1 MANWEIAHA
10 LLKYD
15 VHQEPFTTIAVTTK
29 SPYRLDSRDVKGN
42 HANKGN
48 AELLALWS
56 DKRLQEDYS
65 EIYNSQATEEIRSS
79 VKNIEENLDETV
91 NRVVAEKTGILENQ
105 ITETNNT
112 IRGLETETNKTI
124 RNLEAEIDN
133 LKIIIADNLTPEQ
146 EEELLDKYP
155 VWEVGVAYEEGDIV
169 NYDDVLYVVVQAHT
183 SQADWLP
190 SEVASLYKLHLSD
203 ELEDGTEVI
212 SEWKQP
218 TGAHDAYH
226 TGDKVEF
233 EGKIYESTIDN
244 NTWSPSDYPQGWK
257 EVAE

>member
-15 VHQEPFTTIAVTTK
+15 VHQEPFTTITVTTK
-29 SPYRLDSRDVKGN
+29 EPYRLDSRDVKGN
-42 HANKGN
+42 YANKGN

-65 EIYNSQATEEIRSS
+65 EIYNAQATDEIKGSL
-79 VKNIEENLDETV
+79 KHIEDNLDEAV
-91 NRVVAEKTGILENQ
+91 QRVVEDKTQ
-105 ITETNNT
+105 D
-112 IRGLETETNKTI
+112 LETMLTF
-124 RNLEAEIDN
+124 LGAEVDS
-133 LKIIIADNLTPEQ
+133 LKIIVFENLTPEQ

-155 VWEVGVAYEEGDIV
+155 SWEVGVSYEAGDIV
-169 NYDDVLYVVVQAHT
+169 NYEDVLYAVVSDHT

-190 SEVASLYKLHLSD
+190 SEVDSLYKLHLSD

-244 NTWSPSDYPQGWK
+244 NTWSPSDNPQGWK

>member
-15 VHQEPFTTIAVTTK
+15 VHQEPFTTITVTTK
-29 SPYRLDSRDVKGN
+29 EPYRLDSRDVKGN

-48 AELLALWS
+48 AELLALWG

-65 EIYNSQATEEIRSS
+65 EIYNAQATDEIKGSL
-79 VKNIEENLDETV
+79 KHIEDNLDEAV
-91 NRVVAEKTGILENQ
+91 QRVVEGKVQDLEVTLSLLGAEV
-105 ITETNNT
+105 
-112 IRGLETETNKTI
+112 
-124 RNLEAEIDN
+124 DD
-133 LKIIIADNLTPEQ
+133 LKIIVFENLTPEQ

-155 VWEVGVAYEEGDIV
+155 DWEVGVSYEAGDII

-212 SEWKQP
+212 SGWVQP

-226 TGDKVEF
+226 TGDKVVF
-233 EGKIYESTIDN
+233 EGTVYESTVDN
-244 NTWSPSDYPQGWK
+244 NTWSPSDYPQGWS
-257 EVAE
+257 EVTE

>member
-15 VHQEPFTTIAVTTK
+15 VHQEPFTTITTTTK

-42 HANKGN
+42 HADKGN

-56 DKRLQEDYS
+56 DKRLQEDYT
-65 EIYNSQATEEIRSS
+65 EIYNARATDEIKGSL
-79 VKNIEENLDETV
+79 KHIEDNLDEAV
-91 NRVVAEKTGILENQ
+91 QRVVENKVQPLEVTLSLLGAEV
-105 ITETNNT
+105 
-112 IRGLETETNKTI
+112 
-124 RNLEAEIDN
+124 DD
-133 LKIIIADNLTPEQ
+133 LKIIVFENLTPEQ
-146 EEELLDKYP
+146 KEEILDKYP
-155 VWEVGVAYEEGDIV
+155 VWEVDTDYNAGDIISYE
-169 NYDDVLYVVVQAHT
+169 NVLYVIVQAHT
-183 SQADWLP
+183 SQTNWLP

>member
-15 VHQEPFTTIAVTTK
+15 VHQEPFTTITVTTK
-29 SPYRLDSRDVKGN
+29 EPYRLDSRDVKGN

-65 EIYNSQATEEIRSS
+65 EIYNAQATDEIKGSL
-79 VKNIEENLDETV
+79 KHIEDNLDETV
-91 NRVVAEKTGILENQ
+91 QQVVEDKVQDLEVTLSLLGAEV
-105 ITETNNT
+105 
-112 IRGLETETNKTI
+112 
-124 RNLEAEIDN
+124 DD
-133 LKIIIADNLTPEQ
+133 LKIIVFENLTPEQ

-155 VWEVGVAYEEGDIV
+155 DWEVGVAYEEGDIV

-190 SEVASLYKLHLSD
+190 SEVPSLYKLHLSD

-233 EGKIYESTIDN
+233 EGKIYESTIDDN
-244 NTWSPSDYPQGWK
+244 VWSPTEHSSGWK
-257 EVAE
+257 KVAE